1 MVELLNVFAQRIQLG
16 NGASLAFVGMTV
28 VFSGLIL
35 LFFSMLLLRKIMIY
49 YEGKSTG
56 KVMEKGKESVYMMGG
71 EKVDMD
77 RLAAVIGITLHLHS
91 LRNREMEITIKRK
104 EKSPWSIA
112 HRYKSMERL

>member
-1 MVELLNVFAQRIQLG
+1 MTEVLNVITQRIQLG
-16 NGASLAFVGMTV
+16 EGLSLAFVGMSV

-35 LFFSMLLLRKIMIY
+35 LFLSMLLLRKIMVS
-49 YEGKSTG
+49 YEKRRTG
-56 KVMEKGKESVYMMGG
+56 MVEKKGKEPVYMMGG

-91 LRNREMEITIKRK
+91 LRNREMEITIKRV

>member
-1 MVELLNVFAQRIQLG
+1 MIELFNVAAQRIQLG
-16 NGASLAFVGMTV
+16 DGISLAFVGMSV

-35 LFFSMLLLRKIMIY
+35 LFLSMLLLRKIMVS
-49 YEGKSTG
+49 YEKRRTG
-56 KVMEKGKESVYMMGG
+56 KVVEKGKESVYMMGG

-77 RLAAVIGITLHLHS
+77 RVAAVIGIALHLHS

-104 EKSPWSIA
+104 DKSPWSIT